1 MEISNV
7 GTIEVDF
14 MPTGLKGDD
23 GITPT
28 IGENGNWFL
37 GDIDTGKPS
46 RGEKGEAGSI
56 KFIVLPQLP
65 TENIDKSA
73 IYMIPSSEQTQ
84 ENKYDEYV
92 FTDNGWEVLG
102 SAQVKVDLS
111 NYLKKDGLLSE
122 TGTSTDNTMSQDAI
136 TKELEKKQNT
146 LSAGNNITIE
156 NNVISATDTTYE
168 NATTETNGLMSS
180 EDKSKLDGLNNYS
193 LPIAS
198 AETLGGVKI
207 GENLNIDE
215 NGVVSASGDVPMY
228 VWDGTSVSSSD
239 ERLPMFQ
246 EIYNKF
252 LNNEPFLLLLKYRN
266 NYFPLNFVSSNRLAS
281 YEIVDIGKTYLTM
294 YENSTTYYVSN
305 NTITTID
312 SITNRST
319 LMLGE
324 YRGTSWGK
332 GALSTTNT
340 IAYNPTA
347 NYHPATKKYVD
358 DKLSK
363 LSGYDATKTQVLKN
377 VNGTLTWVDEA

>member
-37 GDIDTGKPS
+37 GDVDTGKPS

-73 IYMIPSSEQTQ
+73 IYMIPSSEQTE

-92 FTDNGWEVLG
+92 FTDDGWESLG

-168 NATTETNGLMSS
+168 NATIEASGLMSS

-198 AETLGGVKI
+198 AETLGGIKI
-207 GENLNIDE
+207 GENLSIDE
-215 NGVVSASGDVPMY
+215 NGVVSASG
-228 VWDGTSVSSSD
+228 GSSSIQTYIFSAKD
-239 ERLPMFQ
+239 GSKLSSIPSDAPSKEWVINGERRYFKLSSGNTVIMEKGDLLTF
-246 EIYNKF
+246 NKSSGMITI
-252 LNNEPFLLLLKYRN
+252 L
-266 NYFPLNFVSSNRLAS
+266 SSNSNIITYQPGYLGGQAYTSDFRGLAVAYNDMMS
-281 YEIVDIGKTYLTM
+281 STSTYRVLT
-294 YENSTTYYVSN
+294 TN
-305 NTITTID
+305 NTSSYTP
-312 SITNRST
+312 
-319 LMLGE
+319 
-324 YRGTSWGK
+324 TSD
-332 GALSTTNT
+332 
-340 IAYNPTA
+340 YNPS
-347 NYHPATKKYVD
+347 TKKYVD
-358 DKLSK
+358 DKLST

-377 VNGTLTWVDEA
+377 VSGTLQWVDEA